1 MKPGTQRRRS
11 PALSPQPG
19 PRHRWLW
26 FVHQLPARPTSL
38 RVRTWRRLQQL
49 GAIAIK
55 QAVYVLPDSANA
67 REDFEWLR
75 TEIEG
80 AGGEA
85 TVFSADTVD
94 TWSNDALI
102 EEFRR
107 SREEA
112 YGALAV
118 EAEKA
123 ATRFAGARR
132 KTGMPSRRFLHQLRE
147 RLAAIERIDFVGSA
161 GRDRVLSA
169 IRLIEDR
176 AASGVPAQ
184 RSIGDAETPTCRG
197 ALWVTRPRPGVDRMS
212 SAWLIRKFIDP
223 NAKFDF
229 VADRE
234 SAPKD
239 SVPFDMFGVEFTHH
253 GDRCTFEFLCER
265 FNLTDPALSRIAA
278 IVHDLDLKDS
288 RFGAGEAPAIGA
300 VIDGLRL
307 AHADDSTLLAD
318 GMTVFEALYR
328 SFEQAVRASGPR
340 RLAKAAGTAR
350 PPSRKRR

>member
-1 MKPGTQRRRS
+1 MKPGTQRPPS

-19 PRHRWLW
+19 PRHRWLL

-49 GAIAIK
+49 GAIAVK
-55 QAVYVLPDSANA
+55 QAVYVLPDSSNA

-94 TWSNDALI
+94 TWSKDALI

-112 YGALAV
+112 YLALAV
-118 EAEKA
+118 DAEKA
-123 ATRFAGARR
+123 ATRLAGARR
-132 KTGMPSRRFLHQLRE
+132 KTGIPSRRFLQQLRE
-147 RLAAIERIDFVGSA
+147 RLVSIERIDFFGSA

-169 IRLIEDR
+169 IRRIEDR
-176 AASGVPAQ
+176 AAFGVRAQ
-184 RSIGDAETPTCRG
+184 RGAGDDETPTYRG

-223 NAKFDF
+223 DATFEF

-265 FNLTDPALSRIAA
+265 FNLTDPALGRIAA
-278 IVHDLDLKDS
+278 IVHDLDLKDG
-288 RFGAGEAPAIGA
+288 RFGAAEAPAIGA

-307 AHADDSTLLAD
+307 AHADDATLLAN
-318 GMTVFEALYR
+318 GLTVFEALYR
-328 SFEQAVRASGPR
+328 SFEQAVRACGPR
-340 RLAKAAGTAR
+340 RVARAAAK
-350 PPSRKRR
+350 KRR